1 MSSIL
6 PTLGKDVS
14 IDIGSI
20 QTRLMGGTRGTVI
33 SEPSIIATDTKQ
45 EKVVAVGDE
54 AARLVLRMPDMWRP
68 LTPLKDGFIVDYRV
82 MHTMLNYFLNKVS
95 NALRRARVL
104 VGVPCGMTDVEQR
117 AMMDAVIQAGA
128 REVFLIERPVAAAI
142 GCGAPIFEARGSMV
156 IDIGGG
162 T

>member
-54 AARLVLRMPDMWRP
+54 AAHARYVASVNAFKGW
-68 LTPLKDGFIVDYRV
+68 IYR
-82 MHTMLNYFLNKVS
+82 
-95 NALRRARVL
+95 
-104 VGVPCGMTDVEQR
+104 
-117 AMMDAVIQAGA
+117 
-128 REVFLIERPVAAAI
+128 
-142 GCGAPIFEARGSMV
+142 
-156 IDIGGG
+156 
-162 T
+162 

>member
-1 MSSIL
+1 
-6 PTLGKDVS
+6 
-14 IDIGSI
+14 
-20 QTRLMGGTRGTVI
+20 MGGTRGTVI

-104 VGVPCGMTDVEQR
+104 VGVPCGMTDVEQEH
-117 AMMDAVIQAGA
+117 D
-128 REVFLIERPVAAAI
+128 
-142 GCGAPIFEARGSMV
+142 GCCYSGWSTRSISYRTTCRGSHWLRC
-156 IDIGGG
+156 
-162 T
+162 TYL

>member
-45 EKVVAVGDE
+45 EKVVA
-54 AARLVLRMPDMWRP
+54 RLTNEKQLIVL
-68 LTPLKDGFIVDYRV
+68 K
-82 MHTMLNYFLNKVS
+82 NN
-95 NALRRARVL
+95 
-104 VGVPCGMTDVEQR
+104 VP
-117 AMMDAVIQAGA
+117 AAVILSPEEYIRLSEMAEDHYLALEAQNRMAKSSETVSFDDVMKNAGITQADLDDA
-128 REVFLIERPVAAAI
+128 EEPDIE
-142 GCGAPIFEARGSMV
+142 
-156 IDIGGG
+156 
-162 T
+162 

>member
-68 LTPLKDGFIVDYRV
+68 LTPLRMDLSLTIVLCILCLA
-82 MHTMLNYFLNKVS
+82 T
-95 NALRRARVL
+95 
-104 VGVPCGMTDVEQR
+104 
-117 AMMDAVIQAGA
+117 
-128 REVFLIERPVAAAI
+128 FLIRCLMRCVEPAL
-142 GCGAPIFEARGSMV
+142 S
-156 IDIGGG
+156 
-162 T
+162 

>member
-82 MHTMLNYFLNKVS
+82 MHTMLNYFLNKVVAQIS
-95 NALRRARVL
+95 IMHCYAMYVSVL
-104 VGVPCGMTDVEQR
+104 GLS
-117 AMMDAVIQAGA
+117 
-128 REVFLIERPVAAAI
+128 FLKKL
-142 GCGAPIFEARGSMV
+142 
-156 IDIGGG
+156 
-162 T
+162 